1 MARKIEFINPFGTEA
16 YDGLIAETLLPC
28 AGAETQVAIRHL
40 QNAPPDIDYYYN
52 KHLMETV
59 VFERV
64 MQAEEE
70 GFDAVIVGCCYDPGV
85 RVARELVDIPVIGPL
100 EAGMQMAGYF
110 GHSYAIVT
118 DHHKAVPYLEDLV
131 RTSGFS
137 GNCRG
142 VRCVEWWVKDMVCDP
157 DAVARDTIEA
167 SRRVLTETRAE
178 AIVMG
183 CTIVAACYQR
193 YVMHTNAAPELVILN
208 PNLMALKVA
217 ESLADLKRQGLY
229 TLARN
234 GFYEKPKGHYRE
246 QFLQQRGH
254 IAQALGLAPAR
265 PQT

>member
-1 MARKIEFINPFGTEA
+1 MGRRIEFINPFGTEA

-28 AGAETQVAIRHL
+28 AGSETEVTIRHL
-40 QNAPPDIDYYYN
+40 RNGPPDIDYYYN

-85 RVARELVDIPVIGPL
+85 RVARELVDIPVVGPL
-100 EAGMQMAGYF
+100 EASMQMASYF
-110 GHSYAIVT
+110 GHSYTIVT

-131 RTSGFS
+131 RLGGFG

-142 VRCVEWWVKDMVCDP
+142 VRCVDWWVRDMVLDP

-167 SRRVLTETRAE
+167 ARRVLAETRAE

-193 YVMHTNAAPELVILN
+193 YVMRNNAAPELVILN
-208 PNLMALKVA
+208 PNLMALKMA
-217 ESLADLKRQGLY
+217 EGLADLKRQGLY
-229 TLARN
+229 ALARS
-234 GFYEKPKGHYRE
+234 GFYEKPQGHYRE
-246 QFLQQRGH
+246 QFLQQRQH
-254 IAQALGLAPAR
+254 TAQALGLAPSR
-265 PQT
+265 SQT